1 MTDRLVTTARRQ
13 MRAHAERNR
22 LRRELASYNTEA
34 QRDDLFATFAR
45 YPDEI
50 TGQMRRL
57 MPTV

>member
-1 MTDRLVTTARRQ
+1 MTARFVTAARTQ
-13 MRAHAERNR
+13 MRARAEHNR
-22 LRRELASYNTEA
+22 LRRELAIYNTEA

-50 TGQMRRL
+50 AGQMRRL

>member
-1 MTDRLVTTARRQ
+1 MADRLITTARRQ

-50 TGQMRRL
+50 AGQMRRL
-57 MPTV
+57 VPTV